1 MQAIWMIAIFSDK
14 DVMQTIKKSL
24 SWLTGRYY
32 ENRVLAFL
40 KQQGL
45 TFVERNAR
53 NRAGEIDLIMRN
65 ETGWIFVEVRYRKN
79 CDYGDAL
86 LSVNWHKRRKLLAA
100 TKYWLAQRQESFETS
115 ACRFD
120 ICAITGNQFEWIQNA
135 FNDSNHS

>member
-1 MQAIWMIAIFSDK
+1 
-14 DVMQTIKKSL
+14 MQTIKKSL

-40 KQQGL
+40 KLQGL
-45 TFVERNAR
+45 TFIERNAR

-65 ETGWIFVEVRYRKN
+65 ETGWIFVEVRFRKN

-100 TKYWLAQRQESFETS
+100 ARYWLAQRQESFETS
-115 ACRFD
+115 PCRFD

-135 FNDSNHS
+135 FNDSHYS

>member
-1 MQAIWMIAIFSDK
+1 MKIMPKVIQ
-14 DVMQTIKKSL
+14 
-24 SWLTGRYY
+24 WLTGRYY

-53 NRAGEIDLIMRN
+53 NRGGEIDLIMRDN
-65 ETGWIFVEVRYRKN
+65 TGWVFVEVRFSKN

-100 TKYWLAQRQESFETS
+100 AKFWLAQRQESFETS
-115 ACRFD
+115 SCRFD
-120 ICAITGNQFEWIQNA
+120 ICAITGDQFDWLQNA
-135 FNDSNHS
+135 FNENDVY

>member
-1 MQAIWMIAIFSDK
+1 MIAIFSDK

-65 ETGWIFVEVRYRKN
+65 ETGWIFIEVRYRKN

-100 TKYWLAQRQESFETS
+100 AKYWLAQRQESFETS

>member
-1 MQAIWMIAIFSDK
+1 
-14 DVMQTIKKSL
+14 MQTIKKSL